1 MRRRDRLRLAIVPD
15 KPNRPWYIVVA
26 MIMVAAIFGAV
37 GFGFGQ
43 HLAGE
48 EAERAQAAIG
58 AVVKNAEKRITAT
71 QESAAIRE
79 REFSIIEEASRRMRD
94 DNQELL
100 ATMSSLED
108 RVIFYKRMVS
118 PKAVTN
124 DLGVEFFELL
134 PGSADNKVRY
144 RLLVTRNSMS
154 GSVAQGAVTA
164 KLVSGS
170 RNVSLPLE
178 APRFQFRYYQ
188 QFTGEWTVPA
198 GFNPERVDI
207 RVSAGRLS
215 TERRYKWEVKG
226 S

>member
-15 KPNRPWYIVVA
+15 KPNRPWYIVVT
-26 MIMVAAIFGAV
+26 MILVAAVFGAI
-37 GFGFGQ
+37 GYGYGQ

-58 AVVKNAEKRITAT
+58 AVVRNAERKISAT
-71 QESAAIRE
+71 QERAAIRE
-79 REFSIIEEASRRMRD
+79 REFAIIEEASRRMRD

-100 ATMSSLED
+100 ATMSTLED

-124 DLGVEFFELL
+124 NLGIEFFELL
-134 PGSADNKVRY
+134 PGADANKVRY
-144 RLLVTRNSMS
+144 RLLVTRNSTS
-154 GSVAQGAVTA
+154 GSVAQGSVTA

-170 RNVSLPLE
+170 RTMSLPVE

-188 QFTGEWTVPA
+188 QFTGEWSIPA
-198 GFNPERVDI
+198 GFKPERVDI
-207 RVSAGRLS
+207 RVSAGTLN

-226 S
+226 G